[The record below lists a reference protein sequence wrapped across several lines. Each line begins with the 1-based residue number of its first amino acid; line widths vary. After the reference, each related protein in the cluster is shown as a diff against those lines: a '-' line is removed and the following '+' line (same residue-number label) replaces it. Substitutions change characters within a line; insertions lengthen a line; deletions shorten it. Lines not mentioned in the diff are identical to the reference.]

1 MRLEN
6 KVAIITGG
14 SSGIG
19 RSSTIRFAQEGAKVM
34 VFDWK
39 EAGEKIVE
47 EIHKIGGVASFI
59 QGDVSRIHDCKN
71 VVEKTVERYG
81 KIDILYN
88 NAGVWLPED
97 GPSPDLQE
105 EMWDKVIDINLK
117 GTYLM
122 CKYVIPEMVR
132 TGGGSIINVASISAL
147 RAGTDVFDAYA
158 ASKGG
163 VISLSK
169 TMASTWG
176 SKNVRVNIICPGCIL
191 TDMTEDSYTSFV
203 MEYLKT
209 HIPLGKGRLGK
220 PEEVA
225 ELALF
230 LSSDESSYISG
241 AVILVDGG
249 YMTR

>member
-6 KVAIITGG
+6 KVALITGG

-19 RSSTIRFAQEGAKVM
+19 RSSAIRFAQEGAKVLIA
-34 VFDWK
+34 DLK
-39 EAGEKIVE
+39 LSGEKTVE
-47 EIHKIGGVASFI
+47 EIHELGGVASFI
-59 QGDVSRIHDCKN
+59 QGDISRKNDCKN
-71 VVEKTVERYG
+71 IVKKIVEDYG
-81 KIDILYN
+81 KVDILYN
-88 NAGVWLPED
+88 NAGIWLSED
-97 GPSPDLQE
+97 GPSPDLKE
-105 EMWDKVIDINLK
+105 ENWDKVININLK
-117 GTYLM
+117 GPFLM

-132 TGGGSIINVASISAL
+132 TGGGSIINVSSIAAF
-147 RAGTDVFDAYA
+147 RAGKDNFDAYA

-176 SKNVRVNIICPGCIL
+176 PKNIRVNVICPGTIR
-191 TDMTEDSYTSFV
+191 TAMTEDSYTDWV
-203 MEYLKT
+203 MEYWKK
-209 HIPLGKGRLGK
+209 HIPLGRIGK

-225 ELALF
+225 ELVLF
-230 LSSDESSYISG
+230 LSSDQASYISG

>member
-1 MRLEN
+1 MRLTN
-6 KVAIITGG
+6 KVALITGG

-19 RSSTIRFAQEGAKVM
+19 RSSAIKFAREGAKVM
-34 VFDWK
+34 VADWK
-39 EAGEKIVE
+39 RAGEKTVE
-47 EIHKIGGVASFI
+47 EIHKLGGVASFI
-59 QGDVSRIHDCKN
+59 QGDISREHDCKN
-71 VVEKTVERYG
+71 IVEKTVEAYQG
-81 KIDILYN
+81 IDILYN
-88 NAGVWLPED
+88 NAGVWLPGD

-105 EMWDKVIDINLK
+105 EIWNKVIDINLK

-132 TGGGSIINVASISAL
+132 TGGGSIINVTSISAL
-147 RAGTDVFDAYA
+147 RAGKDIFDAYA

-176 SKNVRVNIICPGCIL
+176 PKNIRVNVICPGSIC
-191 TDMTEDSYTSFV
+191 TSMTEDSYTDRV
-203 MEYLKT
+203 MEYWKK
-209 HIPLGKGRLGK
+209 HIPLGRIGK

-241 AVILVDGG
+241 VVILVDGG